1 MPEEHKNQVRFLDP
15 APLFRGSIPRG
26 DTIRIK
32 MNSTA
37 NTDDTN
43 IVSKDPEIQRWFELV
58 VLKDEYYDFLDD
70 MNIDTQSQNNQGE

>member
-1 MPEEHKNQVRFLDP
+1 
-15 APLFRGSIPRG
+15 
-26 DTIRIK
+26 